1 MFLHVIGHNQHFR
14 VIKMT
19 FRRSIE
25 TVSRYFQEVLYVV
38 GELREEMIV
47 APAPVTPTKIMHSRL
62 WNPYF
67 KDYVGAIDG
76 THVFAMV
83 PVKERPTFLMAE
95 GVKTDKGFKDCHLNY
110 VARDLTE
117 FLNNGR
123 VFNGN
128 YVCNLK
134 QLSGALWDEDN
145 FMITLEAEHFKGHVK
160 AHPKD
165 VEFLNAPIINYM
177 PMYAVGNNVPLGTPS
192 QPETIDLDLLE
203 GGMEP
208 TDTPPIYEVSD
219 GKKKGEGSSQGK
231 RKRVF
236 SEDDHVGFA
245 TAVKEAANSE
255 AAPGVYDAVMGCIA
269 FTTEARM
276 HALDHLTMNK
286 ATGLVFVQMTPK
298 DKDLWMRTHLA
309 KTYYNV

>member
-1 MFLHVIGHNQHFR
+1 MAGNGDEVPILGGQVDGEAEQ
-14 VIKMT
+14 V
-19 FRRSIE
+19 
-25 TVSRYFQEVLYVV
+25 QEVQEGPGRTHWTPAMSGFVLKRFVELVV
-38 GELREEMIV
+38 
-47 APAPVTPTKIMHSRL
+47 
-62 WNPYF
+62 
-67 KDYVGAIDG
+67 
-76 THVFAMV
+76 
-83 PVKERPTFLMAE
+83 E
-95 GVKTDKGFKDCHLNY
+95 GVKTDKGFKDCHLNS
-110 VARDLTE
+110 VARDLTK

-123 VFNGN
+123 AFNGN
-128 YVCNLK
+128 HVYNHLRKCRARWVKVYNLK

-160 AHPKD
+160 VHPKD
-165 VEFLNAPIINYM
+165 VECLNAPIINYM
-177 PMYAVGNNVPLGTPS
+177 PMQIIFGSGVAIGRYAVGSNEPLGTPS
-192 QPETIDLDLLE
+192 QPETIDLDLPE

-208 TDTPPIYEVSD
+208 TDTPPSYEVSD

-236 SEDDHVGFA
+236 SEDDHVVMNSMTEAIWGFA

-255 AAPGVYDAVMGCIA
+255 AAPGVYDVVMGCTA
-269 FTTEARM
+269 FTREARM
-276 HALDHLTMNK
+276 HALDHLTVNK